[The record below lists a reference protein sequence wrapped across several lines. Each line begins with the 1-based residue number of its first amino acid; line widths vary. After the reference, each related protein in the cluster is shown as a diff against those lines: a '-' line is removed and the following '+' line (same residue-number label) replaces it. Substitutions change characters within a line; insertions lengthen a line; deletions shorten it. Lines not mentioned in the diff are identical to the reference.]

1 MKRAEIIAAEALR
14 TSVPEDMAG
23 LRLDVAA
30 ARLFPDYSRSKL
42 KEWMESGALMHNRQ
56 RVVRVRDF
64 AKPGDELAL
73 IVPERDAPRGLHA
86 QALPLAVVYEDRA
99 IAVINKPA
107 GLTVHPGA
115 GTPDG
120 TLQNA
125 LLHRFPQVTA
135 VPRAGLVHRLDKDT
149 TGLLVVALTAAAHTR
164 LTAMMMSREVRREY
178 DALVVGI
185 LPAGGTVDAAIGRS
199 PHSRTKMAVM
209 DVPERGRRAVT
220 HYRVAEKFV
229 QHTRLTVQLETGRT
243 HQIRVHLA
251 HLRHPIVGDPA
262 YGGRAVRNGGLPA
275 ELRDQLTAFRRQALH
290 ARELALEHPTT
301 RKTMSWSAPLPD
313 DFDALLRALRAHA
326 KAKIR

>member
-1 MKRAEIIAAEALR
+1 MKRGEIIAEALQA
-14 TSVPEDMAG
+14 SVPEDMAG
-23 LRLDVAA
+23 LRLDAAA
-30 ARLFPDYSRSKL
+30 ARLFPDHSRSRL
-42 KEWMESGALMHNRQ
+42 KEWIEAGALLHNGQ
-56 RVVRVRDF
+56 RVARVRDPVQ
-64 AKPGDELAL
+64 ADDVLSL
-73 IVPERDAPRGLHA
+73 SVPDSGAPRGLRA
-86 QALPLAVVYEDRA
+86 QALPLEVVFEDRA

-125 LLHRFPQVTA
+125 LLHHFPQVA
-135 VPRAGLVHRLDKDT
+135 KVPRAGLVHRLDKDT
-149 TGLLVVALTAAAHTR
+149 TGLLVVALSATAHTR
-164 LTAMMMSREVRREY
+164 LTAMMMAREVRREY

-262 YGGRAVRNGGLPA
+262 YGGRAVRSCGLPVA
-275 ELRDQLTAFRRQALH
+275 LRDQLTAFGRQALH
-290 ARELALEHPTT
+290 ARELGLEHPITK
-301 RKTMSWSAPLPD
+301 KTMRWSAPLPD
-313 DFDALLRALRAHA
+313 DFDALLRALRTHA
-326 KAKIR
+326 KSR

>member
-1 MKRAEIIAAEALR
+1 MKRGEIIAEALWA
-14 TSVPEDMAG
+14 TVPDALTG
-23 LRLDVAA
+23 LRLDAA
-30 ARLFPDYSRSKL
+30 AAQLFPEHSRSRL
-42 KEWMESGALMHNRQ
+42 KEWIVSGALTHNGQ
-56 RVVRVRDF
+56 RVARVRD
-64 AKPGDELAL
+64 PVRTDDVLSL
-73 IVPERDAPRGLHA
+73 TVPDSARPRTLRA
-86 QALPLAVVYEDRA
+86 QALPLEVIYQDRA

-125 LLHRFPQVTA
+125 LLHRFPQVA
-135 VPRAGLVHRLDKDT
+135 QVPRAGLVHRLDKDT
-149 TGLLVVALTAAAHTR
+149 TGLLVVALCTAAHTR
-164 LTAMMMSREVRREY
+164 LTAMMMAREVGREY

-199 PHSRTKMAVM
+199 PHARTKMAVM

-262 YGGRAVRNGGLPA
+262 YGGRAQRSGGLPPA
-275 ELRDQLTAFRRQALH
+275 LREQLAAFPRQALH
-290 ARELALEHPTT
+290 ARELAFEHPLT
-301 RKTMSWSAPLPD
+301 RKALRWSAPLPE
-313 DFDALLRALRAHA
+313 DFEALLRALRAHA
-326 KAKIR
+326 KSR